1 MTKFGEFDITKFA
14 ARCDTTESTLLPF
27 LYWFTPAI
35 IGPKQWKAKC
45 VNENYSNVMTVSDEM
60 FLYFM
65 VETNCNKWD
74 YMRNCLVRVL
84 FDTSICS
91 IQQ

>member
-1 MTKFGEFDITKFA
+1 MTKFGEFDITEFA
-14 ARCDTTESTLLPF
+14 ARRDKSESTLLTF

-45 VNENYSNVMTVSDEM
+45 VNENYSDVMTVSDEV

-65 VETNCNKWD
+65 VETNYDKWD
-74 YMRNCLVRVL
+74 YMRNRSVRAF
-84 FDTSICS
+84 FDTSMCF